1 MNVTG
6 SLSFDEICQRGSI
19 HEADVLKLRAQYYED
34 AMIAA
39 PEAEALFEI
48 NHACPIKDPA
58 WQDFFVEAIS
68 DYVVGHAE
76 PRGYIH
82 VDNADWL
89 MERITHDG
97 VIESQTE
104 LEILIR
110 TIDKARWSPESLVSF
125 ALNAVKDAV
134 ISGNGAL
141 RGNQY
146 LQAGVVN
153 ETDVELLRRIIF
165 AFGSDSNAAVSR
177 AEAQVLFEINDAT
190 AGEANCPAWT
200 ELFVKAVL
208 GVVMA
213 ASGYRA
219 PPREEA
225 LRQEQWLESRG
236 DLSLGNMMTGMADAK
251 GVLSGFYQLFSP
263 QNLEER
269 ELALLEKERREILTS
284 EEVSGDEAA
293 WLIAQIN
300 RDGKL
305 TDNEAAL
312 LAALKSESPK
322 LHPTLQPLLD
332 QIANPA

>member
-1 MNVTG
+1 MSVTG

-19 HEADVLKLRAQYYED
+19 HEADVQKLRAQYYED
-34 AMIAA
+34 GIIAA

-48 NHACPIKDPA
+48 NHACRIKDPA
-58 WQDFFVEAIS
+58 WQDFFVEAIT
-68 DYVVGHAE
+68 DYIVGHAE

-82 VDNADWL
+82 VENADWL
-89 MERITHDG
+89 IERITRDG
-97 VIESQTE
+97 VVETQTE
-104 LEILIR
+104 LEIVIR
-110 TIDKARWSPESLVSF
+110 TIDKARWSPESLVRF

-141 RGNQY
+141 RGSQL
-146 LQAGVVN
+146 LQAGVVT

-165 AFGSDSNAAVSR
+165 AFGGDSNAAVSR

-213 ASGYRA
+213 TSGYRA

-225 LRQEQWLESRG
+225 LRREQWLESRG
-236 DLSLGNMMTGMADAK
+236 DLSLGNMVAGMADVK
-251 GVLSGFYQLFSP
+251 GVVSEFYQLFSP

-269 ELALLEKERREILTS
+269 ELARLEKERREILTH
-284 EEVSGDEAA
+284 EEVTGDEAA
-293 WLIAQIN
+293 WLVDQIN

-305 TDNEAAL
+305 TDNEACL

-332 QIANPA
+332 QVADPA